1 MKQIQ
6 KSVPSPTTEGV
17 TEDRTLL
24 NKSMIDR
31 RSHYIISLLCLLKKK
46 RFAAA
51 MAARDGGGGV
61 LIIRESISSLNS
73 SCLISK
79 ADFS

>member
-1 MKQIQ
+1 M
-6 KSVPSPTTEGV
+6 V
-17 TEDRTLL
+17 
-24 NKSMIDR
+24 
-31 RSHYIISLLCLLKKK
+31 SLLCLLKKK

-61 LIIRESISSLNS
+61 LMIRESLSLLNS
-73 SCLISK
+73 GCLNCK

>member
-1 MKQIQ
+1 MKRIQ
-6 KSVPSPTTEGV
+6 KSVPSPTTECV
-17 TEDRTLL
+17 TDDRTLL
-24 NKSMIDR
+24 NMRMNAR
-31 RSHYIISLLCLLKKK
+31 RSHYMVSLLCLLKKK

-61 LIIRESISSLNS
+61 LMIRESLSLLNS
-73 SCLISK
+73 GCLNCK